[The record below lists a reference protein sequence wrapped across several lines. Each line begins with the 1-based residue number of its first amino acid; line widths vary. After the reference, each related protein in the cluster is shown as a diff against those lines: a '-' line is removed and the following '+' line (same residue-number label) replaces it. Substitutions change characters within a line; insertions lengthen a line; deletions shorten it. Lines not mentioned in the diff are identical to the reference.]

1 MDKQNL
7 DKKINDFLNGFNKPR
22 QPEKT
27 PETPAPVEQKVEQGL
42 LREQVAEVA
51 AEKSELAVDL
61 TSVLPAT
68 PAPVKDQVIKS
79 PLYYQVEGILAEGLE
94 EAYQK
99 LTPEKQLEFK
109 QQGEATASKIA
120 LLLKSAKV
128 RVKEIFS
135 LILKWLKVIPGL
147 NKFFLEQEAKI
158 KADRILALKNKIVKK
173 T

>member
-7 DKKINDFLNGFNKPR
+7 DKKINDFLSGFDKTR
-22 QPEKT
+22 QREKT
-27 PETPAPVEQKVEQGL
+27 PETPAPIEQKVEPVKTPEKTADAL
-42 LREQVAEVA
+42 PD
-51 AEKSELAVDL
+51 KSELADGL
-61 TSVLPAT
+61 ASVLPVA
-68 PAPVKDQVIKS
+68 PAPVKDEIIKS

-99 LTPEKQLEFK
+99 LTPDKQLEFK
-109 QQGEATASKIA
+109 QVGEVTASKIA

-128 RVKEIFS
+128 RVKEIFH

-158 KADRILALKNKIVKK
+158 KADRILALKK
-173 T
+173 

>member
-1 MDKQNL
+1 M

-27 PETPAPVEQKVEQGL
+27 PEVPATVEQQAEQAP
-42 LREQVAEVA
+42 LREKTTEVA
-51 AEKSELAVDL
+51 LEKSELASDL
-61 TSVLPAT
+61 TASLPAT
-68 PAPVKDQVIKS
+68 PAPVKDEVIKS

-99 LTPEKQLEFK
+99 LTPDKQLEFK
-109 QQGEATASKIA
+109 KVGEITASKIA

>member
-1 MDKQNL
+1 M
-7 DKKINDFLNGFNKPR
+7 DKKINDFLSGFDKLR
-22 QPEKT
+22 QQEKI
-27 PETPAPVEQKVEQGL
+27 PAAPAPVEQQAEQAPA
-42 LREQVAEVA
+42 REKTAEIT
-51 AEKSELAVDL
+51 AEKSESAAAL
-61 TSVLPAT
+61 TTALPVA
-68 PAPVKDQVIKS
+68 PAPVKAEIVRS

-99 LTPEKQLEFK
+99 LEPHQQLEFK
-109 QQGEATASKIA
+109 QAGEVAASKIA

-135 LILKWLKVIPGL
+135 LILRWLKVIPGL

-158 KADRILALKNKIVKK
+158 KADRILALKNNIVKK